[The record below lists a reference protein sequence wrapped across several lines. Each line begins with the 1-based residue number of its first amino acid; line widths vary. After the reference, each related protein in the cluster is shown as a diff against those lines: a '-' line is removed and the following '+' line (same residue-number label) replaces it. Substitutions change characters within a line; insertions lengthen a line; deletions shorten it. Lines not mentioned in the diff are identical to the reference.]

1 MEIIIN
7 SPNFY
12 LHLQDAVLMV
22 QFLIDGIIHVTSSFK
37 I

>member
-22 QFLIDGIIHVTSSFK
+22 QFFIDGLIQATSNFK

>member
-7 SPNFY
+7 TPN
-12 LHLQDAVLMV
+12 LHIHLQDAVLMV
-22 QFLIDGIIHVTSSFK
+22 QLLIDGLIQVTSNFK

>member
-7 SPNFY
+7 TPNLY
-12 LHLQDAVLMV
+12 IHLQDAVLMV
-22 QFLIDGIIHVTSSFK
+22 QLLIDGLIQVTSNFK